1 MKELLQLA
9 RSVLLFKHEAYV
21 QHVARAD
28 VLKRGLT
35 LLVLA
40 TLVAGT
46 ISFIVNVVE
55 DLRPRNLET
64 QRRETEESLRESLE
78 SLEPMRQYLDL
89 PPGFERELLKYA
101 RPNIEI
107 GFRIAALPTPLPK
120 PVGSVLQ
127 DLGAFLSSPFS
138 RMAKW
143 LGYGIWVLL
152 VAKLLGGRATVS
164 QALGA
169 TALYAVPHALD
180 ILSPVPCLGGVIGLV
195 TTIWGIAIYVKA
207 LAVANGFS
215 VGRAVASVVV
225 PALVIG
231 ALALT
236 GLLGILILALMSA
249 GG

>member
-9 RSVLLFKHEAYV
+9 RGVLLFKHEAYV
-21 QHVARAD
+21 QHIARAD
-28 VLKRGLT
+28 ALKRGLI

-40 TLVAGT
+40 TLVAGS
-46 ISFIVNVVE
+46 ISLIINVVG
-55 DLRPRNLET
+55 DLHPTNLEDR
-64 QRRETEESLRESLE
+64 RREAEEGLRESLKL
-78 SLEPMRQYLDL
+78 LEPMRQYLDL
-89 PPGFERELLKYA
+89 PPGFEQEILKHA
-101 RPNIEI
+101 RPNIEM
-107 GFRIAALPTPLPK
+107 GFRIAALPTRLPK
-120 PVGSVLQ
+120 PVGGVLQ

-152 VAKLLGGRATVS
+152 VAKLLGGRATVA

-195 TTIWGIAIYVKA
+195 TTMWGIVIYVKA
-207 LAVANGFS
+207 LAVANDFS
-215 VGRAVASVVV
+215 IGRAVASVVV
-225 PALVIG
+225 PALAIG

-236 GLLGILILALMSA
+236 GLLGILTLALMSA